1 MDYTGKQFAIFT
13 LGCKLNFSESSEMAQ
28 LLEKEGLSRV
38 DFKELADLYIIHS
51 CSVTEQSDKKSRNII
66 RQAIRR
72 NPKAMVIVAGCYAQL
87 KPDAIAQI
95 EGVDFILG
103 THEKYNLTSR
113 LGDLSKNE
121 YPQIFTSKPKEIK
134 NFHKAY
140 SFGDRTR
147 SFLKVQDGCNYYCTY
162 CTIPYARGISRNDT
176 IENTVA
182 EAKNIAAKGIKEVI
196 LTGVNIG
203 DFGQSTNESFFDLVK
218 ALDEVEGIERFR
230 ISSIEPNL
238 ITDEIIEFV
247 AQSKRFAPH
256 FHIPLQSGS
265 DDVLSLMKRRY
276 KREVFAHRVEK
287 IKLTMPHAFIGVDMI
302 AGTNGETNEF
312 FIDSYNFIRDLDVSQ
327 IHAFPYSERA
337 NTQALKIEGK
347 VDVPVRKER
356 CQQLINLSERK
367 LRHFYQSQLGRE
379 CKALFEE
386 QQNEGKMFG
395 FTDNYVRVEL
405 PYNKELVN
413 QVCQVRLEKVN
424 EQNHVE
430 VTVIPE

>member
-1 MDYTGKQFAIFT
+1 MDYKGKQFAIFT

-28 LLEKEGLSRV
+28 LLEKEGFTRV
-38 DFKELADLYIIHS
+38 DFKEQADLYIVHS

-95 EGVDFILG
+95 KGVDYILG

-121 YPQIFTSKPKEIK
+121 SPEIYTSKPKEIK

-176 IENTVA
+176 IKNTVA

-203 DFGQSTNESFFDLVK
+203 DFGQSTQETFFDLVK

-265 DDVLSLMKRRY
+265 NDVLELMKRRY

-287 IKLTMPHAFIGVDMI
+287 IKSTIPHAFIGVDMI
-302 AGTNGETNEF
+302 AGTNGETSEF
-312 FIDSYNFIRDLDVSQ
+312 FVDSYNFIRDLDVSQ

-347 VDVPVRKER
+347 VDIHERRER
-356 CQQLINLSERK
+356 CQKLINLSERK
-367 LRHFYQSQLGRE
+367 LRMFYQSQLGQIRTV
-379 CKALFEE
+379 LFEE

-395 FTDNYVRVEL
+395 FTDNYIRVEL
-405 PYNKELVN
+405 PYDKSLVN
-413 QVCQVRLEKVN
+413 QICRVQLNHIN
-424 EQNHVE
+424 EHNHVE
-430 VTVIPE
+430 VTLISE